1 MLIGWSFD
9 ERIDVSGPTDG
20 GWQVPGDDPEPETP
34 TVSSDPAAA
43 TPGSGTALVPRGGSV
58 PTFGKSTDVVEAAGS
73 DVTRT
78 LPPVRRESRV
88 GPPPRHPQWLLNQL
102 PVGMLQSDFFVRF
115 VSIFQEL
122 GSKLMDDADLVQHI
136 PDATVTPVP
145 MISHLASWIGVDN
158 IDASLPEPL
167 QRVILASSAKALAHR
182 GTVDGLRGYLEMLS
196 GGPAEVVDGGGVWAE
211 GGAPRDVAWVRMTV
225 QGTGH
230 LSEDEFVAMV
240 RDEVPAHVRAELWV
254 DVRRVL
260 STAQDTT
267 KN

>member
-1 MLIGWSFD
+1 M
-9 ERIDVSGPTDG
+9 SGPADG
-20 GWQVPGDDPEPETP
+20 GWQVPGDDPSPGSDQP
-34 TVSSDPAAA
+34 SVSSDPSAVA
-43 TPGSGTALVPRGGSV
+43 TETGTALVPRASSV
-58 PTFGKSTDVVEAAGS
+58 PTFGKSSDALVVEPDGS
-73 DVTRT
+73 EISRV
-78 LPPVRRESRV
+78 LPSVRRESRV
-88 GPPPRHPQWLLNQL
+88 GPPPRHPQWLINQL

-122 GSKLMDDADLVQHI
+122 GSKLMDDADLVQHV

-145 MISHLASWIGVDN
+145 MISHLASWIGIDT

-182 GTVDGLRGYLEMLS
+182 GTVSGLQGYLEMLS

-211 GGAPRDVAWVRMTV
+211 GGAPPDVAWVRMTV

-260 STAQDTT
+260 STAQDPA

>member
-1 MLIGWSFD
+1 M
-9 ERIDVSGPTDG
+9 SGPTDG
-20 GWQVPGDDPEPETP
+20 GWLEPGNNAPDETP
-34 TVSSDPAAA
+34 TASPDPAAA
-43 TPGSGTALVPRGGSV
+43 APGSPTALVPRVSSV

-73 DVTRT
+73 DVTRA
-78 LPPVRRESRV
+78 LPSVRRESRV
-88 GPPPRHPQWLLNQL
+88 GPPPRDPQWMINQL

-122 GSKLMDDADLVQHI
+122 GSKLLDDADLVQHV
-136 PDATVTPVP
+136 PDASVTPVP

-158 IDASLPEPL
+158 IDVSLPEPL
-167 QRVILASSAKALAHR
+167 QRVILASSAKALARR

-225 QGTGH
+225 HGTGH

-260 STAQDTT
+260 STAQDAA
-267 KN
+267 KS